1 MLHVFHSLP
10 ASWDDNFMIRSIETS
25 EPSSRSLRGAGGP
38 QGAGANEGE
47 ICLFGMSSDEE
58 AGSWGTPPGPRSKR
72 LNSRLGTGGLTD
84 WIFFVSYMVRPSQLE
99 DVTFVS
105 WKTHEL

>member
-10 ASWDDNFMIRSIETS
+10 ASWDDNFMIPSIETS

-72 LNSRLGTGGLTD
+72 LKFEVGDWRTD
-84 WIFFVSYMVRPSQLE
+84 GWDFSLFP
-99 DVTFVS
+99 T
-105 WKTHEL
+105 W